1 MSRDVDNDEVSFC
14 PQTFIVNMASA
25 IEQAREQIEQN
36 LQKIRQELLEIKQA
50 FDEEK
55 IHDLCQAVLPFLGK
69 IHDDEIVAITG
80 ITIHDVRTLRRR
92 QGVKAYKEERVL
104 EEAVNQLMEKS

>member
-1 MSRDVDNDEVSFC
+1 MSRDIDGDEASFC
-14 PQTFIVNMASA
+14 PQAFIVNMASA
-25 IEQAREQIEQN
+25 IEQARKQIEQN
-36 LQKIRQELLEIKQA
+36 LQKIRQKLLEIKQA
-50 FDEEK
+50 FDDEK

-69 IHDDEIVAITG
+69 IQDEEIVATIG

-92 QGVKAYKEERVL
+92 QGIKAYKEEKVL